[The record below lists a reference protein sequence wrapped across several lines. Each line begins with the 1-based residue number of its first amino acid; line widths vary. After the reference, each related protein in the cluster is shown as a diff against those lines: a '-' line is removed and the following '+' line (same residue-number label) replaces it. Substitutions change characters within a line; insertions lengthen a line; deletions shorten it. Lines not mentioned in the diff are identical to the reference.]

1 MVRLSRAGGVQGHSF
16 RFHTLI
22 KAPLLIRAQTNANA
36 QEAPQLSWLRPH
48 KHGPAHMHM
57 TAADCG
63 FRCCD
68 FPPAFPLALTDS
80 PLCSDPA
87 PDWER
92 WGRGGGHLTELICSR
107 NSTDALVNT
116 LSRTHMHAGPCTCVN
131 ITVHP
136 HMHLY
141 ISAASVLSVGIL

>member
-1 MVRLSRAGGVQGHSF
+1 MR
-16 RFHTLI
+16 
-22 KAPLLIRAQTNANA
+22 PLLIRAQTNTNA
-36 QEAPQLSWLRPH
+36 QEAGSPRSSPGYVHTNTEPCERR
-48 KHGPAHMHM
+48 AHMHT

-92 WGRGGGHLTELICSR
+92 WGGGGHLTELICSR

-116 LSRTHMHAGPCTCVN
+116 LSRTHTCTRVHVRASTSLSTHTCIYTFPLLPFCLWEFYSFSNISTCV
-131 ITVHP
+131 
-136 HMHLY
+136 
-141 ISAASVLSVGIL
+141 